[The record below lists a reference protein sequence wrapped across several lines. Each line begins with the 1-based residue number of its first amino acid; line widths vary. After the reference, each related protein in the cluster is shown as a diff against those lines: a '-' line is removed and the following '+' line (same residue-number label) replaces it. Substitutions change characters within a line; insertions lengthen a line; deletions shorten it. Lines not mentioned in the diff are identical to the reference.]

1 MYNLFKHEQD
11 MIAMQSAER
20 AARMGKRDKHLRK
33 KLAESYAL
41 RVNKWMNESNIDDH
55 PQTYREQPH
64 VFRDTEKHLHLDHD
78 RVSSKKYELE
88 RERIARSIDFERSKI
103 LNVNNGYEVYQDRKL
118 VFRHRY
124 PTKEIPNRARF
135 HTRFTD
141 TTKKL
146 HRRLKDRTH
155 ISKLATPEDLEYRPK
170 SPDERRCMTDS
181 WNNLRHQSTFLWEN
195 DIPRKKPL
203 EVPEMNRTTSPRV
216 PFQLNV
222 NLMKSK
228 SGTFRKIS
236 TAPSKTR
243 YSSAK
248 NASRSYMDRVRRKP
262 SKLHIRPAP
271 VRNIKSAPSGEMSS
285 AKMLAISS
293 PTGRHGHK
301 MYWKALKELS
311 ETSPTSNYG
320 TKPRLTWTQV
330 QACDSYQANTMMKSR
345 YEYDDT
351 WQSLG
356 RSNSRLQL

>member
-1 MYNLFKHEQD
+1 
-11 MIAMQSAER
+11 
-20 AARMGKRDKHLRK
+20 
-33 KLAESYAL
+33 
-41 RVNKWMNESNIDDH
+41 
-55 PQTYREQPH
+55 
-64 VFRDTEKHLHLDHD
+64 
-78 RVSSKKYELE
+78 
-88 RERIARSIDFERSKI
+88 
-103 LNVNNGYEVYQDRKL
+103 VNNGYEVYQDRKL

-330 QACDSYQANTMMKSR
+330 QACDSYQANTMMRSR

-356 RSNSRLQL
+356 KSNSRLQL